1 MSKKKILIIK
11 PIHEAG
17 IELLKSNSN
26 YNFEVVENDDTEFLK
41 TKIKD
46 IYTSGE
52 GGSTY
57 ISKKLAEE
65 VPPINIDDST
75 IRRFITAEEEAGNI
89 VRPTKFKTQE
99 ANPDLPK
106 DSAFN

>member
-1 MSKKKILIIK
+1 MTD
-11 PIHEAG
+11 
-17 IELLKSNSN
+17 
-26 YNFEVVENDDTEFLK
+26 EVK

-65 VPPINIDDST
+65 GVNIDDST

-89 VRPTKFKTQE
+89 IRPTKFKTQE
-99 ANPDLPK
+99 AKGEVKEVVLTISKTSNDAAAVIPPYLTRNKGDL
-106 DSAFN
+106 